1 MYTDSDARR
10 RGAARFFWGWLIVA
24 SGFSMSANVAH
35 AVLQTH
41 GTLMW
46 IAVGAALV
54 PPSVQIAATHSI
66 SLLVQTGASGRIY
79 RSALALTVVVGL
91 CAFVLSFEA
100 IRSLAAALGFTGD
113 IAGLPVAAI
122 FPLAIDISIAHATV
136 CLLAQSH
143 TGTGEV
149 VENVTLGDDAIP
161 DEADTGPAAQYLS
174 LAHALVRDRV
184 TRKEPRLVADLLAD
198 DAAGLGPTAIAD
210 KYGVHHSVVTKVIQA
225 ARQRRPVGEA
235 AVPWR

>member
-1 MYTDSDARR
+1 MHTEVDDPRR
-10 RGAARFFWGWLIVA
+10 SATRFFWGWLIVA
-24 SGFSMSANVAH
+24 SSFSMSANVAH

-41 GTLMW
+41 GPLMW

-100 IRSLAAALGFTGD
+100 IRSLAAALGFTGQ
-113 IAGLPVAAI
+113 IAGLPAAAI

-143 TGTGEV
+143 TGTDEV
-149 VENVTLGDDAIP
+149 VESAPLRDDVVP
-161 DEADTGPAAQYLS
+161 DEAGAGPATQYLS
-174 LAHALVRDRV
+174 LAETLVRDGV
-184 TRKEPRLVADLLAD
+184 TRKEARLVADLLAD
-198 DAAGLGPTAIAD
+198 DAAGLGPTAIAG
-210 KYGVHHSVVTKVIQA
+210 KYGVHHSVVTKVVQA
-225 ARQRRPVGEA
+225 ARRRTVAVA
-235 AVPWR
+235 AATTR

>member
-1 MYTDSDARR
+1 MRTESDAMR
-10 RGAARFFWGWLIVA
+10 RGAAQFFWGWLIVA

-100 IRSLAAALGFTGD
+100 IRSLAAALGFTGH
-113 IAGLPVAAI
+113 IVGLPVAAI

-136 CLLAQSH
+136 CLLAQSR
-143 TGTGEV
+143 TGADEVGLSSPRCDNTANGE
-149 VENVTLGDDAIP
+149 G
-161 DEADTGPAAQYLS
+161 EADPDAQYLS
-174 LAHALVRDRV
+174 LAHTLVRDRV
-184 TRKEPRLVADLLAD
+184 TRKEPQLVANLLAD

-210 KYGVHHSVVTKVIQA
+210 KYGVHHSVVTKVVQA
-225 ARQRRPVGEA
+225 ARRQHVAEVA
-235 AVPWR
+235 APQV

>member
-1 MYTDSDARR
+1 MHTESDALR
-10 RGAARFFWGWLIVA
+10 RGATRFFWGWLIVA

-100 IRSLAAALGFTGD
+100 IRSLAAALGFTGH

-122 FPLAIDISIAHATV
+122 FPLAVDISIAHATV
-136 CLLAQSH
+136 CLLAQSR
-143 TGTGEV
+143 TGTVQLASSGSRGAGTAAE
-149 VENVTLGDDAIP
+149 EIETTA
-161 DEADTGPAAQYLS
+161 AAQYLS
-174 LAHALVRDRV
+174 LAHTLVRDRV

-210 KYGVHHSVVTKVIQA
+210 KYGVHHSVVTKVVQA
-225 ARQRRPVGEA
+225 ARRQRVDTVSIR
-235 AVPWR
+235 